1 MASETSTMS
10 ANDQHLQSI
19 TSIST
24 DKSILENRNAFSTN
38 EKSASVCT
46 HMSEEKNLYDPHD
59 YAKVENPTS
68 FFGTIMHVMM
78 IIAGPGL
85 LSIPSAF
92 VTAGYLPGV
101 ILVAPVVFLYVHN
114 AHMMLWS
121 EYELCKMKRV
131 PNLSYPEVIYLAFN
145 EGPKLSQWFA
155 KWGRRV
161 SYFEFVL
168 VWFSYYCYNYVII
181 CQNLQVF
188 FTNAFNL
195 RISVD
200 VFLKI
205 LLFPLLCLSWIPKL
219 KYLVPF
225 SLIGSV
231 CNFLSLLVIIF
242 FLFDDPNPWQI
253 PTKIG
258 PLANVPMLIG
268 TLLFNLNIAGIMIPL
283 KNEMEKPKKFLSPFG
298 VLLVSF
304 VPTTIIQTLFSLI
317 CALKY
322 GDTISPSVAEN
333 LPNDDMFAQTGILL
347 SSMAL
352 LAQQPLFMFVPFDIM
367 WNHLLKRNS
376 KCIQKFHYQYLLKT
390 MLVMLS
396 LVVSM
401 IIPDVF
407 LFLSFSGTVGTS
419 IDSLIFPAL
428 VNTIVVWK
436 ICQGKW
442 KVRLIVIKNILIIFL
457 ALILV
462 ITGCY
467 NCIYQIMYQQNSD

>member
-1 MASETSTMS
+1 MSNLKSELKTISMS
-10 ANDQHLQSI
+10 APMGKHI
-19 TSIST
+19 RSISSASK
-24 DKSILENRNAFSTN
+24 DLCFLESQNAFTTK
-38 EKSASVCT
+38 EKSASCK
-46 HMSEEKNLYDPHD
+46 SDEKDQYDPHD
-59 YAKVENPTS
+59 YAKVENATS
-68 FFGTIMHVMM
+68 FFGTVFHVMM

-92 VTAGYLPGV
+92 VTAGYLLGV
-101 ILVAPVVFLYVHN
+101 ILVAPVVLLYAHN
-114 AHMMLWS
+114 AYMILWS

-131 PNLSYPEVIYLAFN
+131 PNLSYPEVVYHAFN
-145 EGPKLSQWFA
+145 EGPKFSRGFA
-155 KWGRRV
+155 KWSRRL

-181 CQNLQVF
+181 CQNLQVLF
-188 FTNAFNL
+188 INVFHL
-195 RISVD
+195 PISVD

-205 LLFPLLCLSWIPKL
+205 LLFPLLVLSWIPKL

-225 SLIGSV
+225 SLIGSL
-231 CNFLSLLVIIF
+231 CNSLSLLVIIF
-242 FLFDDPNPWQI
+242 FVFRDPTPWQI
-253 PTKIG
+253 PTSIG
-258 PLANVPMLIG
+258 PLTNIPMLVG
-268 TLLFNLNIAGIMIPL
+268 TLLFNLNIAGLMIPL
-283 KNEMEKPKKFLSPFG
+283 KNEMEEPKKFLSQFG

-304 VPTTIIQTLFSLI
+304 VPTAIVQTLFPLI

-322 GDTISPSVAEN
+322 GDSVRPSVAEN

-367 WNHLLKRNS
+367 WNHVLKNTV
-376 KCIQKFHYQYLLKT
+376 KCLQKFHYKYLLKT
-390 MLVMLS
+390 LLVMAS

-401 IIPDVF
+401 LIPDVF

-419 IDSLIFPAL
+419 IDSLIFPAV

-436 ICQGKW
+436 ICQSKW
-442 KVRLIVIKNILIIFL
+442 KFRLTLVKNISIILLGF
-457 ALILV
+457 ILV

-467 NCIYQIMYQQNSD
+467 NCIYQIIYE